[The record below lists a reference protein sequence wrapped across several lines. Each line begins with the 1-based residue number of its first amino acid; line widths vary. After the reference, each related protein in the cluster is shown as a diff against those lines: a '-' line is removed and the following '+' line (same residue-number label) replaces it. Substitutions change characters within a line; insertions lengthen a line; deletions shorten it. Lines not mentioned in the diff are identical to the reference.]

1 MNKLPY
7 TFYNIPDEVFENSRL
22 PPYAKLVFAFLIK
35 RESLTVGAL
44 SGKWF
49 PLYYETM
56 ASPLGVKP
64 DTVRQKYIP
73 QLVETGL
80 IETKT
85 EQGFDRSKWTPK
97 RTCMFRIAWD
107 TIINKL

>member
-1 MNKLPY
+1 MNRLPY
-7 TFYNIPDEVFENSRL
+7 TFHNIPDKVFENSRL

-35 RESLTVGAL
+35 RESLLVGQC

-49 PLYYETM
+49 PLYYESI

-73 QLVETGL
+73 QLVESGL
-80 IETKT
+80 VETKT
-85 EQGFDRSKWTPK
+85 EQGFDRTKWIPK
-97 RTCMFRIAWD
+97 RTCMYRILWNN
-107 TIINKL
+107 IINNL